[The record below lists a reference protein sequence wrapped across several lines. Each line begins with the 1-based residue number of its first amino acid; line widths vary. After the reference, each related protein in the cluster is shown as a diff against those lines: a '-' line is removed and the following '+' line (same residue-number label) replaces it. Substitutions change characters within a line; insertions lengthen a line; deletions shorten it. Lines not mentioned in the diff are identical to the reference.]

1 MPQASK
7 ILHSQKKWKEKAI
20 KLSEEL
26 RESRK
31 ARKRYK
37 NKIEELKKKLKEE
50 GSKKKS
56 L

>member
-7 ILHSQKKWKEKAI
+7 ILHSRQKWKEKAI
-20 KLSEEL
+20 KLSKEL

-31 ARKRYK
+31 SRKRYK
-37 NKIEELKKKLKEE
+37 NKIVELKKQLKEE
-50 GSKKKS
+50 SLKKKS